1 MVCRHCGTEISDKA
15 LICYRCGVSTDEI
28 SVTVGRA
35 SGGPRRIPNMA
46 LVALAALML
55 AGVFMGQVVTNEVP
69 RWVSWT
75 LGALATALLVW
86 WLARRG
92 AK

>member
-1 MVCRHCGTEISDKA
+1 MVCRHCGIEISDKA
-15 LICYRCGVSTDEI
+15 LICYRCGASTAEP
-28 SVTVGRA
+28 VAPAKRAGGAGRR
-35 SGGPRRIPNMA
+35 SLVMS
-46 LVALAALML
+46 LVALAALVL
-55 AGVFMGQVVTNEVP
+55 AAVFMGRVVTDEVP

-75 LGALATALLVW
+75 LAALAGVLLIW